1 MTRTRKLRR
10 NVIEER
16 YAPVIAALYG
26 GCGCSRARSPH
37 HLRVRRHRRDSSA
50 ASPSTNATLGP
61 PDGHVYEIAELSING
76 ALVGLMYTLIALG
89 IVLVFK
95 SSGIANLAQ
104 GRHRHAGCVPGLGV
118 FWPCWVRRSGSGSR
132 SSSSPCSSSG
142 RGIERVALRRMI
154 GQPVIM
160 VIMLTLGLEI
170 LLRGLAP
177 ALFGPVKK
185 RLDIGIDNAPVILGP
200 ILIDR
205 AYLISG
211 AVALAL
217 VGLSLLFFRSRQGI
231 MLRAVSDDQTASWS
245 VGIPVERAIGISWGL
260 AGVAAAAGRHPV
272 GLHPGCRLDA
282 VAAADQGAGGGDPRR
297 TRQHCWRAGGG
308 RRARHPGECGA
319 RSTSSAS
326 AFRARAML
334 SPRS

>member
-1 MTRTRKLRR
+1 MDTF
-10 NVIEER
+10 
-16 YAPVIAALYG
+16 
-26 GCGCSRARSPH
+26 
-37 HLRVRRHRRDSSA
+37 
-50 ASPSTNATLGP
+50 
-61 PDGHVYEIAELSING
+61 YEIAELSING
-76 ALVGLMYTLIALG
+76 ALIGLMYTLIALG

-104 GRHRHAGCVPGLGV
+104 GAIAMVGAYLTWAALVLLGAPV
-118 FWPCWVRRSGSGSR
+118 WVGI
-132 SSSSPCSSSG
+132 PLVVVAMFFVG
-142 RGIERVALRRMI
+142 RAIERVALRRMI

-211 AVALAL
+211 VVALAL

-260 AGVAAAAGRHPV
+260 AGIAAAAGGILWGSIQGV
-272 GLHPGCRLDA
+272 DWTLSLLLIKALA
-282 VAAADQGAGGGDPRR
+282 VAILGGLDSIVGVLVAGVVLGILENVAPVYLERFGISG
-297 TRQHCWRAGGG
+297 TRDVVASLVILLTVIVRPYGLFG
-308 RRARHPGECGA
+308 REDIERV
-319 RSTSSAS
+319 
-326 AFRARAML
+326 
-334 SPRS
+334 

>member
-1 MTRTRKLRR
+1 METT
-10 NVIEER
+10 
-16 YAPVIAALYG
+16 
-26 GCGCSRARSPH
+26 
-37 HLRVRRHRRDSSA
+37 
-50 ASPSTNATLGP
+50 
-61 PDGHVYEIAELSING
+61 YEIAELSING

-104 GRHRHAGCVPGLGV
+104 GAIAMLGAYLAWATLALLGAPV
-118 FWPCWVRRSGSGSR
+118 WLGIPLVTGAMFLV
-132 SSSSPCSSSG
+132 G
-142 RGIERVALRRMI
+142 RGIERLVLRRMI

-185 RLDIGIDNAPVILGP
+185 PLDIGIGTAPVILGP

-211 AVALAL
+211 VLALGL
-217 VGLSLLFFRSRQGI
+217 VGLAVLFFGTRQGV

-260 AGVAAAAGRHPV
+260 AGIAGAAGGV
-272 GLHPGCRLDA
+272 LWGSIQGVDWTLSLLLIKALA
-282 VAAADQGAGGGDPRR
+282 VAILGGLDSIVGVLVAGLVLGILENLAPVYLERIGISG
-297 TRQHCWRAGGG
+297 TRDVVASLVILLTVVVRPYGLFG
-308 RRARHPGECGA
+308 REDIERV
-319 RSTSSAS
+319 
-326 AFRARAML
+326 
-334 SPRS
+334 

>member
-1 MTRTRKLRR
+1 MDT
-10 NVIEER
+10 I
-16 YAPVIAALYG
+16 
-26 GCGCSRARSPH
+26 
-37 HLRVRRHRRDSSA
+37 
-50 ASPSTNATLGP
+50 
-61 PDGHVYEIAELSING
+61 YEIAELSING

-104 GRHRHAGCVPGLGV
+104 GAVAMLGAYLAWAALALLGAPVWVGIPLV
-118 FWPCWVRRSGSGSR
+118 FVAMFFV
-132 SSSSPCSSSG
+132 G

-205 AYLISG
+205 AYLVSG

-260 AGVAAAAGRHPV
+260 AGVAAAAGGILWGSIQGV
-272 GLHPGCRLDA
+272 DWTLSLLLIKALA
-282 VAAADQGAGGGDPRR
+282 VAILGGLDSIVGVLVAGVVLGILENVAPVYLERFGISG
-297 TRQHCWRAGGG
+297 TRDVVASLVILLTVIVRPYGLFG
-308 RRARHPGECGA
+308 REDIERV
-319 RSTSSAS
+319 
-326 AFRARAML
+326 
-334 SPRS
+334 